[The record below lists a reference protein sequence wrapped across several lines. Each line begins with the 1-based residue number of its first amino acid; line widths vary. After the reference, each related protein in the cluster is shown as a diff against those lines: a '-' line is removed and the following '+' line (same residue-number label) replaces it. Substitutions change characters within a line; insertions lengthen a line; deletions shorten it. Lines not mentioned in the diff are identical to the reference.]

1 MSLDIEKYSE
11 IYKRV
16 LSGTMAENSPYDR
29 LIKKLDEYYEK
40 FALNDSKRIDTITAT
55 LSQATQSITLS
66 SQDIAVRLM
75 MESDR
80 LEAELAQ
87 IAANTALIEAQKA
100 LAQAELPIKA
110 EELALAKMKLELA
123 QKEAKFN
130 EERAK
135 LIEKQALSEEA
146 RKVAI
151 ERETQSFDERL
162 RIQKATLLKDSVFG
176 YTAGALNPPADMITK
191 MLNSIDAI
199 TPNA

>member
-1 MSLDIEKYSE
+1 
-11 IYKRV
+11 
-16 LSGTMAENSPYDR
+16 
-29 LIKKLDEYYEK
+29 
-40 FALNDSKRIDTITAT
+40 
-55 LSQATQSITLS
+55 
-66 SQDIAVRLM
+66 
-75 MESDR
+75 
-80 LEAELAQ
+80 
-87 IAANTALIEAQKA
+87 
-100 LAQAELPIKA
+100 
-110 EELALAKMKLELA
+110 MKLELA